1 MLAAA
6 VKAINQIL
14 SPPFR
19 NVLLRSLAI
28 TVALLFVVWVSLQA
42 LLGAFVDLPYPWMD
56 AAIAIFAG
64 LGLLVGMAFLVGP
77 ITSLVAGL
85 FLDEI
90 AAHVE
95 ASDYPDDPP
104 GRELPLARSL
114 FLSVKFALVVLAAN
128 IVALFLLLL
137 PGVNLVAFL
146 VANGYLLGREYFELA
161 ALRHMP
167 EAEAKRLRRAN
178 GVQVFLGGLVIAG
191 LLAIPLVNLLTPLF
205 ATAFMVHLFKRVE
218 RPQHQARVLAS

>member
-19 NVLLRSLAI
+19 NVLWRSLGI
-28 TVALLFVVWVSLQA
+28 TVALLVVIWLALQA
-42 LLGAFVDLPYPWMD
+42 LLGHYLTLPYPWLD

-77 ITSLVAGL
+77 IASLVAGL

-95 ASDYPDDPP
+95 ASDYPDEPP
-104 GRELPLARSL
+104 GRDLPLAFSL
-114 FLSVKFALVVLAAN
+114 VLSAKFAVVVVLVN
-128 IVALFLLLL
+128 IFALLLLLL
-137 PGVNLVAFL
+137 PGVNLVVFL

-161 ALRHMP
+161 ALRHIP
-167 EAEAKRLRRAN
+167 QAEAKRLRQAN
-178 GVQVFLGGLVIAG
+178 RVQVFLGGLMIAG
-191 LLAIPLVNLLTPLF
+191 LLAVPLLNLLTPLF
-205 ATAFMVHLFKRVE
+205 ATAFMVHLFKRVQGA
-218 RPQHQARVLAS
+218 RDQARVFAS

>member
-19 NVLLRSLAI
+19 NVLWRSLGI
-28 TVALLFVVWVSLQA
+28 TVALLVVIWLGLQA
-42 LLGAFVDLPYPWMD
+42 LLGTVVDLPYGWLD

-64 LGLLVGMAFLVGP
+64 LGLIVGMAFLVGP

-95 ASDYPDDPP
+95 ASHYPDDPP

-114 FLSVKFALVVLAAN
+114 VLSAKFAVLVVLVN
-128 IVALFLLLL
+128 LVALLLLLL
-137 PGVNLVAFL
+137 PGVNLIAFL
-146 VANGYLLGREYFELA
+146 VANGYLIGREYFELA
-161 ALRHMP
+161 ALRHLP
-167 EAEAKRLRRAN
+167 EAEAKRLRQTNR
-178 GVQVFLGGLVIAG
+178 VQVFLGGLMIAG
-191 LLAIPLVNLLTPLF
+191 LLAVPLVNLLTPLF
-205 ATAFMVHLFKRVE
+205 ATAFMVHLFKRVQ
-218 RPQHQARVLAS
+218 RAGSQASVLAS